1 MSGYG
6 YRDAVLQLFL
16 ILPSKRTGHSPALRC
31 QLAGTQL
38 AIFPSKSPFAARP
51 RYSFLM
57 LFAAGRRCLL
67 RLSTGFRLASFAS
80 AEYFRR
86 SAQNEQ
92 DFDSGSEASR
102 SPQPHRRS
110 SSGIRTT
117 EQTSCCALD
126 PPIGA
131 A

>member
-1 MSGYG
+1 MFNAAS
-6 YRDAVLQLFL
+6 A
-16 ILPSKRTGHSPALRC
+16 I
-31 QLAGTQL
+31 AGL
-38 AIFPSKSPFAARP
+38 DPAIFPSQSLFAARRP

-86 SAQNEQ
+86 SAENEQ

-102 SPQPHRRS
+102 SPRPHRRS
-110 SSGIRTT
+110 SSDIRAT
-117 EQTSCCALD
+117 EQTSCCAPDRTDWSSLKW
-126 PPIGA
+126 
-131 A
+131 